1 MQLYVEVSKNHGY
14 TITEVIRGKFT
25 PEIRLLI
32 TYYNNKIRM
41 EQKEYEKM
49 EKEMKQHEREVNR

>member
-1 MQLYVEVSKNHGY
+1 MQLYVEVSRNHGY
-14 TITEVIRGKFT
+14 TVTEVIRGKFT